1 MAGTTVTV
9 LVVYRAHAGK
19 AADGLSALTCLV
31 ATVVAEE
38 RDCLGIRVCRSLDDP
53 DRILLLEEWTS
64 RDAYLGPH
72 FQTPHLK
79 EFIAGAPAL
88 FAGPPEISFWG
99 PAAPEGRR

>member
-19 AADGLSALTCLV
+19 AADGLSALTRLV

-64 RDAYLGPH
+64 REAYEGPH
-72 FQTPHLK
+72 FGTPHLRA
-79 EFIAGAPAL
+79 FIGRAPEL
-88 FAGPPEISFWG
+88 FAGPPDITFW
-99 PAAPEGRR
+99 EGRGEVRRG

>member
-38 RDCLGIRVCRSLDDP
+38 RDCLGIRVSRSLDDP

-72 FQTPHLK
+72 FHTPHLK

-99 PAAPEGRR
+99 SAAPEGRP